1 LEINIYVGS
10 TSEGNVV
17 EKRQQ
22 HSLTDIIDG
31 YLGGRISRRDA
42 LQLVGALGI
51 AGFAGSTL
59 AARSA
64 VAQDAGTPAPAATPV
79 LGPQADGSNV
89 WKVQVG
95 GMDMEN
101 AIDLQAF
108 FPGEITINAGDSVF
122 WAFAPMGVPMFHTVT
137 FTSGGELPGIFAP
150 DIVDGTP
157 VASPEGPPRLMVNPA
172 VAFPDGRTEY
182 DGTGVANS
190 GLDILRTP
198 DQPPYTLKFTT
209 PGTYDYVCLA
219 HAFVMKGKVTV
230 QEAGA
235 ELPTD
240 VAGYETMAQ
249 EQIAA
254 LIAEGT
260 TALTDAQAAT
270 PMTEDGAAWDVSAG
284 VGGESQARV
293 MQFVPRE
300 VTIKVGDKVRWMD
313 RTIGE
318 PHTVTFLGG
327 EEQPEDTI
335 VEPQPAGA
343 PKLIQ
348 NFQTFLPSGEADF
361 DGNGYR
367 NSGFLGLPPEVGSM
381 FGLLGDSYELTFTAA
396 GEYPYYC
403 IPHSGGPDDEHGM
416 AGKVIVEE

>member
-1 LEINIYVGS
+1 MDKEQRRSLAEIIARYRTG
-10 TSEGNVV
+10 
-17 EKRQQ
+17 Q
-22 HSLTDIIDG
+22 
-31 YLGGRISRRDA
+31 ISRRRA
-42 LQLVGALGI
+42 VQLLSAFGL
-51 AGFAGSTL
+51 AGVTAPMLAGT
-59 AARSA
+59 RA
-64 VAQDAGTPAPAATPV
+64 VAQDMGTPAPAATPV

-101 AIDLQAF
+101 SIDLHAF
-108 FPGEITINAGDSVF
+108 FPAEVTVNAGDTVF
-122 WAFAPMGVPMFHTVT
+122 WAFAPMGVPQFHTVT
-137 FTSGGELPGIFAP
+137 FTSGGEVPGIFAP

-157 VASPEGPPRLMVNPA
+157 VASPEGPPRLQINPA

-190 GLDILRTP
+190 GLDILRTA
-198 DQPPYTLKFTT
+198 DQGPYTLTFTT
-209 PGTYDYVCLA
+209 PGTYDYACAV
-219 HAFVMKGKVTV
+219 HGIVMKGKVTV

-240 VAGYETMAQ
+240 VAGYEAMAQ
-249 EQIAA
+249 EQFAA
-254 LIAEGT
+254 LVEEGKA
-260 TALTDAQAAT
+260 ALSAVEAAT

-293 MQFVPRE
+293 MRFVPRE
-300 VTIKVGDKVRWMD
+300 VTIKVGDTVRWTD

-327 EEQPEDTI
+327 TEQPEDSI
-335 VEPQPAGA
+335 IEPQPAGP
-343 PKLIQ
+343 PKIIQ

-361 DGNGYR
+361 DGTGYR

-381 FGLLGDSYELTFTAA
+381 FGLLGDVYELTFTAA

-403 IPHSGGPDDEHGM
+403 ILHSGGPDDEHGM